1 MLIEKNIEIDTG
13 HMVPNHNGKCAA
25 YHGHRYKI
33 GVGVDDKV
41 IAIQGD
47 SSEGMVIDFS
57 KLKEVMMNEI
67 DALLDHTSIHY
78 DKNDD
83 MELLSQ
89 LSDRQVN
96 RGKKPFVFVPF
107 IPTAENI
114 AKFIFEIMMKALED
128 VNIKISYIKVW
139 ETPTSLATYSIEDY
153 KQENK

>member
-1 MLIEKNIEIDTG
+1 MVIEKSIEIDTG

-33 GVGVDDKV
+33 EVGVDDKV
-41 IAIQGD
+41 ITTKGD

-67 DALLDHTSIHY
+67 DALLDHTSIHSSANE
-78 DKNDD
+78 DFSILV
-83 MELLSQ
+83 ELSE
-89 LSDRQVN
+89 RQVK
-96 RGKKPFVFVPF
+96 RGKKPFVFVSF

-114 AKFIFEIMMKALED
+114 AEFIFGIMKKALEN

-139 ETPTSLATYSIEDY
+139 ETPTSLAIYSIEDY